1 MRWLVVTL
9 SLQVKINNNKK
20 TTKNNCLTKKL
31 LAIDAMFLMSFQFA
45 TAQDNYNES
54 FVQEQMPQ
62 FIGGEEALADW
73 IESNIS
79 YPIMAEVN
87 GIEGRVVV
95 TFDVNEDGTIGNI
108 QVEESADPILADEVV
123 TRLQMMP
130 QWIPAIQN
138 GRNVKVRYTF
148 PIYFT
153 VS

>member
-1 MRWLVVTL
+1 MCLLRTL
-9 SLQVKINNNKK
+9 
-20 TTKNNCLTKKL
+20 T
-31 LAIDAMFLMSFQFA
+31 
-45 TAQDNYNES
+45 
-54 FVQEQMPQ
+54 
-62 FIGGEEALADW
+62 
-73 IESNIS
+73 NIS

-87 GIEGRVVV
+87 SIEGRVVV

>member
-1 MRWLVVTL
+1 M
-9 SLQVKINNNKK
+9 
-20 TTKNNCLTKKL
+20 KKL
-31 LAIDAMFLMSFQFA
+31 LTIVAMFLMSFQFA